1 MKTEV
6 VKLSQVALNDE
17 NPRTI
22 HEDKFEK
29 LVNSILVLPKMLDLR
44 PVVVDNTMLALGG
57 NMRTRALRAIA
68 KLKISDIKDR
78 LCYMADYLSKTEI
91 EREALIKYWE
101 AWLKKP
107 TVQIVRADQLTE
119 QEKQQFIIKDNVS
132 FGQWDFDRLANSWD
146 ESLLG
151 DWGMDVWN
159 MSPMGFGP
167 LNTPSESSQA
177 SQPSTPDPSEEDIPV
192 TPNDGSANIYE
203 MKIKKPVYEPSGN
216 SVEVS
221 DIYDL
226 KKTSFLIENIDKADI
241 PEEIKTFLRCAAYR
255 HVVFDYGKIADYYST
270 ASKEVQDL
278 MEQSALVVID
288 YDQAIADGFVFMSK
302 AIAEAYK
309 MDAQE
314 AGNDQTEE
322 EDAAD
327 E

>member
-78 LCYMADYLSKTEI
+78 LCCMADYLSKTEI

-101 AWLKKP
+101 VWLKKP

-132 FGQWDFDRLANSWD
+132 FGQWDFDKLANSWD

-159 MSPMGFGP
+159 MNPMGFGP
-167 LNTPSESSQA
+167 LEKSVTPA
-177 SQPSTPDPSEEDIPV
+177 TTSTIHSAPDPREDDGAGLNFDNGSLPEELQGVDMNPDNLPKIV
-192 TPNDGSANIYE
+192 GSDETATERIIIVFPKDRKDELQNLL
-203 MKIKKPVYEPSGN
+203 G
-216 SVEVS
+216 
-221 DIYDL
+221 L
-226 KKTSFLIENIDKADI
+226 TTIDKVVYRL
-241 PEEIKTFLRCAAYR
+241 EEIAPSIE
-255 HVVFDYGKIADYYST
+255 D
-270 ASKEVQDL
+270 SK
-278 MEQSALVVID
+278 
-288 YDQAIADGFVFMSK
+288 
-302 AIAEAYK
+302 
-309 MDAQE
+309 
-314 AGNDQTEE
+314 
-322 EDAAD
+322 
-327 E
+327 